1 MCLQSDRDHIA
12 HNAPD
17 ESLVVVH
24 KGTDPH
30 KFISILNDTSRTPSF
45 FPVPQ
50 PRSMA
55 SPYIQATF
63 HLSITTSFSCSPLA
77 WSSLSSSVCFIDQA
91 KCRQRRSMPHVSLL
105 DVTAWTMRSSCQCR
119 HEYSVDPVGSRQM
132 APHAGWRI
140 QLVFFIQW

>member
-30 KFISILNDTSRTPSF
+30 KLDLYILSISILNNTSRTPSF

-55 SPYIQATF
+55 SPYLQATF

-91 KCRQRRSMPHVSLL
+91 KCRQRRSMPH
-105 DVTAWTMRSSCQCR
+105 CR
-119 HEYSVDPVGSRQM
+119 HEYSVDPVCSRQM
-132 APHAGWRI
+132 AGPHAGWRI
-140 QLVFFIQW
+140 QLVSFIQW

>member
-17 ESLVVVH
+17 ESLAIVH

-30 KFISILNDTSRTPSF
+30 KLDSYILSISILSDTIPR

-55 SPYIQATF
+55 SPYLHATL

-91 KCRQRRSMPHVSLL
+91 KCRH
-105 DVTAWTMRSSCQCR
+105 DC
-119 HEYSVDPVGSRQM
+119 SVDPITPHSDHAFLLCVLDRWPLTPVG
-132 APHAGWRI
+132 GYN
-140 QLVFFIQW
+140 